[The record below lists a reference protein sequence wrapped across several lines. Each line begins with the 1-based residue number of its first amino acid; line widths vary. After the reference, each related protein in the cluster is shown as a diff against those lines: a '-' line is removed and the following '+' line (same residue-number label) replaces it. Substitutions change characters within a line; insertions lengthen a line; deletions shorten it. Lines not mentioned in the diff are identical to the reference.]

1 MGHMG
6 QYGFPWGGANIEHT
20 RIAMTH
26 EGGRDGERGLE
37 IGIGTGRKDV
47 NLKGKAGEM
56 GRERGGRRKGE
67 AGKD

>member
-1 MGHMG
+1 
-6 QYGFPWGGANIEHT
+6 
-20 RIAMTH
+20 MTH

-37 IGIGTGRKDV
+37 IGIGTGRQDV